1 MTVEPDFHDF
11 LKALMGRKARFV
23 LVGAFAVVHEGYV
36 RTTGDMDVWVYPDTD
51 NARRVVDA
59 LGDFGFSSLKISV
72 SDILSGDVFQL
83 GRPPVRIDILTSLSG
98 VTTQEIWKGR
108 TKGELEG
115 LHVFFLGRR
124 TLIKNKRAAGRL
136 KDLADIEGLGEAGRA
151 LRSKRARQVRRAA

>member
-1 MTVEPDFHDF
+1 
-11 LKALMGRKARFV
+11 
-23 LVGAFAVVHEGYV
+23 
-36 RTTGDMDVWVYPDTD
+36 
-51 NARRVVDA
+51 VVDA